1 MAAEKTFLTT
11 LSDVYL
17 KKWGWAR
24 WVHRARGDLDKAIAV
39 LEKASALK
47 PERAEIVYHLGVVYA
62 EKGRTKEAIGVLNK
76 ALSLKPDFAGA
87 DDARQRIK
95 ALGKTSSG
103 TGKDGG

>member
-1 MAAEKTFLTT
+1 
-11 LSDVYL
+11 
-17 KKWGWAR
+17 
-24 WVHRARGDLDKAIAV
+24 
-39 LEKASALK
+39 
-47 PERAEIVYHLGVVYA
+47 VVYA